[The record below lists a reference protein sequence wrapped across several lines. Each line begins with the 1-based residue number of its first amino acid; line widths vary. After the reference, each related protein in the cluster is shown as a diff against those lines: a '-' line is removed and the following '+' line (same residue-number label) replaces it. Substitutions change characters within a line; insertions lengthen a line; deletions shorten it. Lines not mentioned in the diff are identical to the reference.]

1 MALESRRPVKL
12 VPSYSLTG
20 DLLSYKRCGLQ
31 YRYQNGSALPPS
43 RPVQL
48 WFGEFIHGVME
59 AAYRLW
65 ADKVADFSQDWPCNV
80 TQWDDRKN
88 PDPSR
93 VPHDVAV
100 LGEQIEL
107 SLANQGK
114 RPRNRALR
122 EAAYRRA
129 EVAVNLLGRQ
139 LFPLVTAAEEPLKG
153 AREIPDALGLRAD
166 RYELT
171 GVVDV
176 LSHVK
181 VNECP
186 SENRFRQALHEVCG
200 ELLPSEYEVVVDYKG
215 ARRPPTDSPFWKQGE
230 WQVHTYAW
238 LRNRRDPPVKVA
250 AGILIYVNELSPGT
264 DDVAHLKE
272 DIKNHRTDE
281 LPKSADDRAH
291 LERWRRGNDPEHL
304 LSLEYRWRRAVRVIP
319 ATDQAIKEATTEF
332 DRIVHEIESLI
343 AEEARQ
349 GNIGR
354 VWLPSCDDGPTC
366 EACDFHSF
374 CPMPAGSNGPQ
385 TPRAPSA
392 P

>member
-1 MALESRRPVKL
+1 MSLETRRESKL

-20 DLLSYKRCGLQ
+20 DLLSYMRCGLQ
-31 YRYQNGSALPPS
+31 YRYQNGSSLPPS

-65 ADKVADFSQDWPCNV
+65 ADEIADFSNDWPC
-80 TQWDDRKN
+80 TKTSWDDRKN
-88 PDPSR
+88 PDPNR
-93 VPHDVAV
+93 LNHDIGV
-100 LGEQIEL
+100 LGERIEL

-114 RPRNRALR
+114 RPRNREVR

-129 EVAVNLLGRQ
+129 EVAVNLVGRH
-139 LFPLVTAAEEPLKG
+139 LFPLVTSAEEPINGSRL
-153 AREIPDALGLRAD
+153 IPNSTGLRAD

-186 SENRFRQALHEVCG
+186 ADNRFRQALHQSCPD
-200 ELLPSEYEVVVDYKG
+200 LPPEYEVVVDYKG
-215 ARRPPTDSPFWKQGE
+215 AHRPNNDSPYWKQGE

-238 LRNRRDPPVKVA
+238 LRNRRDPPIKVA
-250 AGILIYVNELSPGT
+250 AGILLYVNELSPGT
-264 DDVAHLKE
+264 DDIVNLKKG
-272 DIKNHRTDE
+272 IKTKTTDE
-281 LPKSADDRAH
+281 LPTSPEDRAR
-291 LERWRRGNDPEHL
+291 LERWRPGNDTENL
-304 LSLEYRWRRAVRVIP
+304 LSMEYRWRRAVRVV
-319 ATDQAIKEATTEF
+319 EATPKAIDLATGEF
-332 DRIVHEIESLI
+332 DRIVNEIESLI
-343 AEEARQ
+343 SEEGKD

-354 VWLPSCDDGPTC
+354 VWLPTCVDSSTC

-374 CPMPAGSNGPQ
+374 CPKPAGS
-385 TPRAPSA
+385 PRMKQPAAPFA

>member
-1 MALESRRPVKL
+1 MSLETRRESKL

-20 DLLSYKRCGLQ
+20 DLLSYMRCGLQ

-59 AAYRLW
+59 ASYRLW
-65 ADKVADFSQDWPCNV
+65 ADRVADFSSDWPC
-80 TQWDDRKN
+80 TKTSWDERKN
-88 PDPSR
+88 PDPNR
-93 VPHDVAV
+93 LAHDIGV
-100 LGEQIEL
+100 LGERIEL

-114 RPRNRALR
+114 RPRNREVR

-129 EVAVNLLGRQ
+129 EVAVNLVGRH
-139 LFPLVTAAEEPLKG
+139 LFPLVTSAEEPINGSRL
-153 AREIPDALGLRAD
+153 IPQSTGLRAD

-186 SENRFRQALHEVCG
+186 VDNRFRQALHQACPD
-200 ELLPSEYEVVVDYKG
+200 LPPEYEVVVDYKG
-215 ARRPPTDSPFWKQGE
+215 AHRPNDDSPYWKQGE

-238 LRNRRDPPVKVA
+238 LRNRRDPPVRVA
-250 AGILIYVNELSPGT
+250 AGILLYVNELSPGT
-264 DDVAHLKE
+264 DDIVNLKKG
-272 DIKNHRTDE
+272 IKTKTTDE
-281 LPKSADDRAH
+281 LPTLPEDRSR
-291 LERWRRGNDPEHL
+291 LERWRPGNDTEHL
-304 LSLEYRWRRAVRVIP
+304 LSMEYRWRRAVRVVP
-319 ATDQAIKEATTEF
+319 ATPKAIDLATGEF
-332 DRIVHEIESLI
+332 DRVVNEIESLI
-343 AEEARQ
+343 SEEGKD

-354 VWLPSCDDGPTC
+354 VWLPTCIDSSTC

-374 CPMPAGSNGPQ
+374 CPKPAGA
-385 TPRAPSA
+385 PRMKRPAAPFA